1 MAQPSDHN
9 ENFRQQHP
17 DVWKAFA
24 KLADECHNAGPLDE
38 KSRKLIKVALAIGAG
53 LEGATHS
60 AVRHAIDEGVTTEEL
75 DHVAVLAITTLGF
88 PSAMRALSWL
98 HDQAAVGSSAD
109 PNKVR

>member
-9 ENFRQQHP
+9 ESFRQQYP

-24 KLADECHNAGPLDE
+24 KLADECHDSGPLDD

-60 AVRHAIDEGVTTEEL
+60 AVRHAMDIGVTQAEL
-75 DHVAVLAITTLGF
+75 DHVALLAITTLGF

-98 HDQAAVGSSAD
+98 RDQPPGDVPESG
-109 PNKVR
+109 R

>member
-9 ENFRQQHP
+9 ENFRHRHP
-17 DVWKAFA
+17 KVWNAFS
-24 KLADECHNAGPLDE
+24 KLADECHGAGPLDD

-60 AVRHAIDEGVTTEEL
+60 AVRHALDEGVTQKEL

-88 PSAMRALSWL
+88 PSAMRALAWV
-98 HDQAAVGSSAD
+98 HDEEPRTSVAGPA
-109 PNKVR
+109 

>member
-9 ENFRQQHP
+9 ENFRQQYP

-24 KLADECHNAGPLDE
+24 KLADECHDAGPLDG
-38 KSRKLIKVALAIGAG
+38 KNRRLIKVALAIGAG

-60 AVRHAIDEGVTTEEL
+60 AVRHAMDEGVTQEEL

-98 HDQAAVGSSAD
+98 RDLTAGNLAGSDSG
-109 PNKVR
+109 R

>member
-24 KLADECHNAGPLDE
+24 KLADECHGAGPLDD
-38 KSRKLIKVALAIGAG
+38 KNRRLIKVALAIGAG

-60 AVRHAIDEGVTTEEL
+60 ALRHALEAGVTHEEL
-75 DHVAVLAITTLGF
+75 DHVAVLAITTLGY
-88 PSAMRALSWL
+88 PSAMRALSWI
-98 HDQAAVGSSAD
+98 HDQPSVASVAGPD
-109 PNKVR
+109 GNR

>member
-1 MAQPSDHN
+1 
-9 ENFRQQHP
+9 
-17 DVWKAFA
+17 VWNAFA
-24 KLADECHNAGPLDE
+24 KLADECHDAGPLDD

-60 AVRHAIDEGVTTEEL
+60 AVRHAMDEGVTPEEEEL

-98 HDQAAVGSSAD
+98 HDQPVGSAAGPDSD
-109 PNKVR
+109 R

>member
-9 ENFRQQHP
+9 ENFREQHP

-24 KLADECHNAGPLDE
+24 KLADECHGAGPLDD

-60 AVRHAIDEGVTTEEL
+60 AVRHALDEGVTQEEL
-75 DHVAVLAITTLGF
+75 DHVAVLAITTLGY
-88 PSAMRALSWL
+88 PSAMRALSWICDL
-98 HDQAAVGSSAD
+98 EPRGSAAGHGE
-109 PNKVR
+109 R